1 MVRYRTVKKREKKI
15 FHWEKKMPENVSTEK
30 DMKVFT
36 SAEEM
41 KEIAHVPLPPPKK
54 K

>member
-1 MVRYRTVKKREKKI
+1 
-15 FHWEKKMPENVSTEK
+15 MPENVSTEK

-41 KEIAHVPLPPPKK
+41 KEIAHVPLPPQKK
-54 K
+54 IVHPLPCLLVNN